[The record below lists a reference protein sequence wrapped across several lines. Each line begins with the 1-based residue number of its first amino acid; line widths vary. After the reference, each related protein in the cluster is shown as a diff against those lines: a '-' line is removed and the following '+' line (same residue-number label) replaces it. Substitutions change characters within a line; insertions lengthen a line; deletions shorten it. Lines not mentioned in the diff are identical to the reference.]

1 MVKLKEFALRHRVAL
16 AIAVASGVALVAT
29 PAGADGT
36 GDAVDA
42 GFTTM
47 GTSLVG
53 YLTDAVVLVL
63 AVLGLALG
71 VRLLVKWAKVAVRST

>member
-1 MVKLKEFALRHRVAL
+1 MVKLKEFALRHRVSL
-16 AIAVASGVALVAT
+16 AIAVGSAVALVAT
-29 PAGADGT
+29 PAAAEGT
-36 GDAVDA
+36 PDPVDA

-47 GTSLVG
+47 GTTLVG
-53 YLTDAVVLVL
+53 YLVDAVVLVL

>member
-29 PAGADGT
+29 PAGA
-36 GDAVDA
+36 GDAVDT

-53 YLTDAVVLVL
+53 YLIDAVVLVL

>member
-29 PAGADGT
+29 PAGAD
-36 GDAVDA
+36 DAVDT

-53 YLTDAVVLVL
+53 YLIDAVVLVL